1 MPLSIIDRSPMSQ
14 RLPKKRL
21 KPIKRNS
28 ITIIIVVIFFVST
41 LALLLGINT
50 LMPFSSI
57 HVYDAGNEIWSALQ
71 KQQQGPLE
79 SHMRSLEPL
88 PVSSSDTSMH
98 IRLMH
103 IS

>member
-1 MPLSIIDRSPMSQ
+1 MSQ